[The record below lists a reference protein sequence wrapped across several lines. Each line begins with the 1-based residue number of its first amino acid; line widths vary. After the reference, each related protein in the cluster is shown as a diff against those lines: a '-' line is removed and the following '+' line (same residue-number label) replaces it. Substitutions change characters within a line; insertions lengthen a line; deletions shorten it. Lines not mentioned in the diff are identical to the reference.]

1 MRVSFCRGWKVEVEQ
16 VLAEPGRVAVRAVV
30 DMLPLECESMQR
42 GELLARPDSSVDV
55 CMA

>member
-1 MRVSFCRGWKVEVEQ
+1 MEQ